1 MPDWEHSDIQP
12 KPELWDSISGMHSFV
27 TALVLDT
34 DMPEVEQQRLK
45 EDYEK
50 NPTNVGKR
58 ASENRGK
65 CGRVLHYKR

>member
-1 MPDWEHSDIQP
+1 MTTKEFITRYDNNETFDEY
-12 KPELWDSISGMHSFV
+12 ELSMLFHAD
-27 TALVLDT
+27 L
-34 DMPEVEQQRLK
+34 